1 MRRLQNHSYQ
11 QRSLLIFLPL
21 VLLIIASW
29 TLSARISPSV
39 PEELRVYALLIC
51 RTFALSLCAITI
63 AMIVPVHNRTL
74 QLIITALSYVMLTV
88 MLAKIDPVNI
98 ISPVLC
104 VLCSTA
110 STLALL
116 PRSRHSRFIPRNI
129 KRTIFEI
136 ALALCL
142 PFISMFFAFGLLSQ
156 IGAFVEFTFSQSI
169 GKSLYSS
176 IYAPI
181 YLVLQTFGFQYTIAD
196 IASSNYHSSI
206 IDAFTNAVVLTTM
219 LSLPSIIIAKSFFTE
234 KTTRLFLTFLACTCV
249 LGGSIGSVVSLILL
263 LVLVLWPGTY
273 FVLLS
278 SSVVLFYISYY
289 LGCDAIIQ
297 SVALYNP
304 DLNLGSLDFVFSQDL
319 RVLNALSI
327 IIPIFALTI
336 GIFLKR
342 DKEFKRRQLEGNTI
356 AGYKITPNSP
366 IDLQIVCILRS
377 VGGISNISHIEN
389 QGSLLYIYVKSTK
402 LVQSAN
408 LHLLSSKKII
418 FDRHRQFYSIDLSIR
433 CKTIEMK
440 LKQLCSDVVSSS
452 SFNLLTNSVTMTR
465 GHEL

>member
-63 AMIVPVHNRTL
+63 AMIVPVHNRAL

-142 PFISMFFAFGLLSQ
+142 PFILSPC
-156 IGAFVEFTFSQSI
+156 F
-169 GKSLYSS
+169 L
-176 IYAPI
+176 P
-181 YLVLQTFGFQYTIAD
+181 LVF
-196 IASSNYHSSI
+196 
-206 IDAFTNAVVLTTM
+206 
-219 LSLPSIIIAKSFFTE
+219 
-234 KTTRLFLTFLACTCV
+234 
-249 LGGSIGSVVSLILL
+249 
-263 LVLVLWPGTY
+263 
-273 FVLLS
+273 
-278 SSVVLFYISYY
+278 
-289 LGCDAIIQ
+289 
-297 SVALYNP
+297 
-304 DLNLGSLDFVFSQDL
+304 
-319 RVLNALSI
+319 
-327 IIPIFALTI
+327 
-336 GIFLKR
+336 
-342 DKEFKRRQLEGNTI
+342 
-356 AGYKITPNSP
+356 
-366 IDLQIVCILRS
+366 
-377 VGGISNISHIEN
+377 
-389 QGSLLYIYVKSTK
+389 
-402 LVQSAN
+402 
-408 LHLLSSKKII
+408 
-418 FDRHRQFYSIDLSIR
+418 
-433 CKTIEMK
+433 
-440 LKQLCSDVVSSS
+440 
-452 SFNLLTNSVTMTR
+452 
-465 GHEL
+465 